1 MKKSLLIVLV
11 MIFGVSATQAQSR
24 VKAKDI
30 EGTKWQMVFDLKK
43 EADSAFERIAMSA
56 VDGFM
61 DEINIQFEFQ
71 KNHVLIVDVNAF
83 GEDEDQ
89 EKSTWS
95 INDKGQLWLG
105 DTDSFE
111 TDNDTVF
118 MREGDRL
125 VAFEME
131 KGRLERKES
140 IHLVRVTK

>member
-1 MKKSLLIVLV
+1 
-11 MIFGVSATQAQSR
+11 
-24 VKAKDI
+24 
-30 EGTKWQMVFDLKK
+30 MVFDLKK

>member
-89 EKSTWS
+89 EKSTLS